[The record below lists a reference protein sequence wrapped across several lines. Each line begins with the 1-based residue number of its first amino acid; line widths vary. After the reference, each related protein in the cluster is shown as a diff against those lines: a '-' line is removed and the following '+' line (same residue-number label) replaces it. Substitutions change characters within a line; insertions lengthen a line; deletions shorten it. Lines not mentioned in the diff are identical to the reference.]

1 MTKEQAYSSSLSY
14 YLDVA
19 IAHAEQ
25 QRREGTPA
33 TPMVVTSSV
42 SGTVLYTVWAVLS
55 RSLRR
60 NAPTLLVASLPLLA
74 LVLGTLLDA
83 LGQSSQS
90 HLPALVML
98 LGLAL
103 FLPWQTWQ
111 TVRQSRELPPYRLRR
126 LFRWRTVSGRYDNW
140 YDLPTMG
147 EMVGAFVVGLL
158 DVPGVLIQAF
168 PSAPSFAANL
178 PSFIFPVLI
187 AMPVLAIVLMAVARG
202 FLAVYFAP
210 SAVKAVDEQGEG
222 MLQSVPL
229 ASLPLASLDERITR
243 LTQMREWLQ
252 DDTLRTMVDDVIGQQ
267 VRAAAR
273 RQVAY
278 SFIVGVISL
287 VAGWLLSA
295 ISPVATLANLLHR

>member
-111 TVRQSRELPPYRLRR
+111 TVRQARELPPYRLRR

>member
-42 SGTVLYTVWAVLS
+42 SGTVLYTVWAVLG

-111 TVRQSRELPPYRLRR
+111 TVRQARELPPYRLRR

-210 SAVKAVDEQGEG
+210 SAVKALDEQGEG

>member
-25 QRREGTPA
+25 QRREGTRA
-33 TPMVVTSSV
+33 TQTVVTSSV

-111 TVRQSRELPPYRLRR
+111 TVRQARELPPYRLRR

-158 DVPGVLIQAF
+158 DVPAVLIQAF

>member
-74 LVLGTLLDA
+74 LGLGTLLDA

-90 HLPALVML
+90 HLPALVIL

-111 TVRQSRELPPYRLRR
+111 TVRQARGLPPYRLRR
-126 LFRWRTVSGRYDNW
+126 LFRWRTVSGRYDDW

-158 DVPGVLIQAF
+158 DVPAVLIQAF

-222 MLQSVPL
+222 MLQSV
-229 ASLPLASLDERITR
+229 PLASLDERITR

>member
-25 QRREGTPA
+25 QRREGTRA
-33 TPMVVTSSV
+33 TQTVVTSSV

-111 TVRQSRELPPYRLRR
+111 TVRQARELPPYRLRR

>member
-25 QRREGTPA
+25 QRREGTRA
-33 TPMVVTSSV
+33 TQTVVTSSV
-42 SGTVLYTVWAVLS
+42 SGTVLYTVWAVLG

-111 TVRQSRELPPYRLRR
+111 TVRQARELPPYRLRR

-158 DVPGVLIQAF
+158 DVPAVLIQAF